1 MSRVLEGDVMSDQPT
16 PKIVGFYE
24 QYVPSRFPRRNGKPR
39 GRRSAQRLAKKFE
52 LPLIFAGHSVLIDE
66 IAGDVALAEFAI
78 NRKQPPRRG
87 RPRRVR

>member
-1 MSRVLEGDVMSDQPT
+1 MSDPSI
-16 PKIVGFYE
+16 PRIVGFFDS
-24 QYVPSRFPRRNGKPR
+24 YVPSRFPKRNGKPR

-66 IAGDVALAEFAI
+66 VAGDVALAEFAI

-87 RPRRVR
+87 RPRKVR